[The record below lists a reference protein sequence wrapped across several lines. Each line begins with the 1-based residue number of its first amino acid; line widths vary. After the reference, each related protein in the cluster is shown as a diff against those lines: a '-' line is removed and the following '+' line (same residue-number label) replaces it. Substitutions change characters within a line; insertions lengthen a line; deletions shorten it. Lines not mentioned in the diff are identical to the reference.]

1 MAASLFVTTMAVTV
15 RTGTVTVE
23 GLTRKVSVVTVI
35 VALGWKSTPP
45 PVVAEA
51 CSYARALVMMAPT
64 AMKAT
69 ASALMP
75 WGVRQPERTS
85 AIGTP
90 FLARKNPITPIGRA
104 Q

>member
-1 MAASLFVTTMAVTV
+1 GWRTPQGIYALAVAFIAVGAIITSALAYEHASATTGGGVDFQPSA
-15 RTGTVTVE
+15 TVTVE
-23 GLTRKVSVVTVI
+23 GLNRKVSVVTVT

-69 ASALMP
+69 ASA
-75 WGVRQPERTS
+75 
-85 AIGTP
+85 
-90 FLARKNPITPIGRA
+90 
-104 Q
+104 